1 VQFARAQLSQQKVEG
16 AEHQAQYAELQ
27 ERLVKAEQKVQE
39 GELLRRKLHN
49 TILVYFPYFQLLD
62 LDLSSYETC
71 ALCSSPYASL

>member
-1 VQFARAQLSQQKVEG
+1 VQFARAQLSQQKAEG

-49 TILVYFPYFQLLD
+49 TILV
-62 LDLSSYETC
+62 
-71 ALCSSPYASL
+71 

>member
-16 AEHQAQYAELQ
+16 AEHQAQYAQLQ

-49 TILVYFPYFQLLD
+49 TILVYFPYFQYLD
-62 LDLSSYETC
+62 LDLSWYQTC

>member
-1 VQFARAQLSQQKVEG
+1 MQFARAQLSQQKVKG

-49 TILVYFPYFQLLD
+49 TILVYFLTA
-62 LDLSSYETC
+62 SSWTLIYLGTK
-71 ALCSSPYASL
+71 LVPYASL